1 MNVGVLASGTGTNLQ
16 ALIDRAHGTDGIRLA
31 GVASDKPEATASEMQ
46 HCATAR
52 AEISTPAARAAS
64 RKARALR
71 RE

>member
-1 MNVGVLASGTGTNLQ
+1 MTCVAPASRTIG
-16 ALIDRAHGTDGIRLA
+16 
-31 GVASDKPEATASEMQ
+31 ATASEMQ
-46 HCATAR
+46 HCGIAS